1 MGEQKTMKTE
11 IITDVGS
18 AKFTSNGKVFLDFSV
33 GDFKRSLRIES
44 DGRVFDETETYD
56 EIEI

>member
-1 MGEQKTMKTE
+1 MKTE